1 MAKDFV
7 FRIAGPHN
15 MCMDRCSFLNNGT
28 MIGSSK
34 CHHCCPNNKQQN
46 NDNCTITCPKIMYR
60 HYTGKVVMR
69 KK

>member
-28 MIGSSK
+28 RIGSLACSE
-34 CHHCCPNNKQQN
+34 CPHHVSH
-46 NDNCTITCPKIMYR
+46 NCEKAIITCPKIMYR